1 MMKKFIQFELGLLR
15 QRVGGEFL
23 NWADIVAV
31 SVGSDFPLIVSEE
44 AARPSGRLSAVAAV
58 VNPVAF
64 NRPIDGPVP
73 SKLNRQRGSTFYRLR
88 CVERVRHYGLMTL
101 TT

>member
-73 SKLNRQRGSTFYRLR
+73 SKLNRQRGSTFIG
-88 CVERVRHYGLMTL
+88 CDASSVSG
-101 TT
+101 TTA